1 MSRNII
7 SFHALYKQV
16 FSFHL
21 IMKRVIFWFKDGY
34 FMFKASLCNRLYE
47 SVVCVSNSRNFNLN
61 IDFDVLDIS
70 CL

>member
-1 MSRNII
+1 
-7 SFHALYKQV
+7 
-16 FSFHL
+16 
-21 IMKRVIFWFKDGY
+21 MKRVIFWFKDGY